1 MVAQVSRYEDTSMAA
16 LDDGIAAGPQV
27 AHEDVA
33 SAVRCVAA
41 LRNHMLAEVRNG
53 GVSRTGLNRANALLS
68 LAYGAQAPLIGFHL
82 NRNKH
87 TRDGPPALH
96 ASGCGA
102 PRLPQIGRPS

>member
-1 MVAQVSRYEDTSMAA
+1 MDTQSRRYAETAIAA
-16 LDDGIAAGPQV
+16 LDEVIAAGPQV

-68 LAYGAQAPLIGFHL
+68 LAFGAQAPLIGFHP
-82 NRNKH
+82 NRIQ
-87 TRDGPPALH
+87 P
-96 ASGCGA
+96 
-102 PRLPQIGRPS
+102 PQIGKASFRERGCQNV

>member
-1 MVAQVSRYEDTSMAA
+1 MDTQSRRYAETAIAA
-16 LDDGIAAGPQV
+16 LDEVIAPGPQV

-53 GVSRTGLNRANALLS
+53 GVSRTGLTRANALLS

-82 NRNKH
+82 NRFKQ
-87 TRDGPPALH
+87 TREGLSAFL

-102 PRLPQIGRPS
+102 SQIGITTV

>member
-1 MVAQVSRYEDTSMAA
+1 MDTQSRRYAETAIAA
-16 LDDGIAAGPQV
+16 LDEVIAAGPQV

-68 LAYGAQAPLIGFHL
+68 LAYGAQAPLNGRSEEHTSELQSLMRISYAVICL
-82 NRNKH
+82 NKKK
-87 TRDGPPALH
+87 
-96 ASGCGA
+96 
-102 PRLPQIGRPS
+102 